1 MAEIGVARLDDPKDL
16 AGVQAAFRRDCPSL
30 HLSTV
35 HVDGPTTLRA
45 EYGGMRV
52 FWVYRG
58 QGEVWLPRGYRTQE
72 GDGAPLPPEYQP
84 DPAAPE
90 LVERLEVLKQG
101 MASVVASAR
110 EPVRAMLSR
119 WRGGGFVGEVAGDLW
134 KLEHLP
140 RPWSNEPAVQSA
152 LEWFFGSYRRY
163 GYSTKQ
169 SDSYEAIQAGD
180 QLVACGQE
188 ALRVRGRFDCLAM
201 ENPGRRSSHVSAARR
216 LRYLLD
222 TAGGCNPHFDP
233 FRRLPLT
240 WQFDGQAGAGD
251 GLNWV
256 NSHVVNIPQET
267 SPTHFHPVRPVG
279 GGQAQIEMYLVLDP
293 AVYRLHTSGRQA
305 WLIAL
310 PDVRDL
316 GRYQQVA
323 LEPGMFVYIPPGTG
337 HRGLDV
343 FVNVLTIPG
352 FKPHN
357 ELYLDRDVQERAGGN
372 TPYNETLVGMKNFE
386 RLEDYFQEG
395 PLGEGARSRAA
406 AAPEPGCP

>member
-1 MAEIGVARLDDPKDL
+1 MADICVARVDDPS
-16 AGVQAAFRRDCPSL
+16 AMANIQAALDRDAPL
-30 HLSTV
+30 LRLTTV
-35 HVDGPTTLRA
+35 HVDGQATLQA
-45 EYGGMRV
+45 EHGGMRV
-52 FWVYRG
+52 FWIYRG

-84 DPAAPE
+84 DALAPE
-90 LVERLEVLKQG
+90 LAERLEVLKSG
-101 MASVVASAR
+101 MASVVAAAR
-110 EPVRAMLSR
+110 DPVRAIAGR
-119 WRGGGFVGEVAGDLW
+119 WRGGAFVGEVAGDLW
-134 KLEHLP
+134 KLEHVP
-140 RPWSNEPAVQSA
+140 RPWSNQPEVQGA
-152 LEWFFGSYRRY
+152 LEWLFGTYRRY

-169 SDSYEAIQAGD
+169 SDSYEAVQAGD

-188 ALRVRGRFDCLAM
+188 ELRVRGRFDCLAM
-201 ENPGRRSSHVSAARR
+201 EHPQRRSSHVSAARR

-240 WQFDGQAGAGD
+240 WQLDAPGGTGD

-279 GGQAQIEMYLVLDP
+279 GGQAQIEIYLVLDP
-293 AVYRLHTSGRQA
+293 RVYGLNTSGRQA

-310 PDVRDL
+310 PDLRDL
-316 GRYQQVA
+316 GRYQRVA
-323 LEPGMFVYIPPGTG
+323 LEPGMVVYIPPGTG

-357 ELYLDRDVQERAGGN
+357 ELYLDRDVYERAGGT
-372 TPYNETLVGMKNFE
+372 TPYNASLLEMKNFKH
-386 RLEDYFQEG
+386 LEDY
-395 PLGEGARSRAA
+395 L
-406 AAPEPGCP
+406 

>member
-1 MAEIGVARLDDPKDL
+1 MAEISVAHVDDPAAM
-16 AGVQAAFRRDCPSL
+16 AGVQQALRRDCPAL
-30 HLSTV
+30 DLTTV
-35 HVDGPTTLRA
+35 HIDGQATLRA
-45 EYGGMRV
+45 EHGGMRV
-52 FWVYRG
+52 FWIYRG

-72 GDGAPLPPEYQP
+72 GDGALLPPEYEP
-84 DPAAPE
+84 DPLAPE
-90 LVERLEVLKQG
+90 LLQRLEVLKNG
-101 MASVVASAR
+101 MASVVAPAR
-110 EPVRAMLSR
+110 EPVRAMVSR
-119 WRGGGFVGEVAGDLW
+119 WRGGAFVGDVAGDLW

-140 RPWSNEPAVQSA
+140 RPWSAEPAVQAA
-152 LEWFFGSYRRY
+152 LEWFFGASRHF

-169 SDSYEAIQAGD
+169 TDSYEPVQAGD
-180 QLVACGQE
+180 QLVACAQE
-188 ALRVRGRFDCLAM
+188 EVRVRGRFDCLAM
-201 ENPGRRSSHVSAARR
+201 ENPQRRFAHVSTARR

-240 WQFDGQAGAGD
+240 WHLDAQGAPGD

-293 AVYRLHTSGRQA
+293 SVYGLNTSGRQA
-305 WLIAL
+305 WLVAL
-310 PDVRDL
+310 PDLRDL
-316 GRYQQVA
+316 RRYQRVA

-357 ELYLDRDVQERAGGN
+357 ELYLDGDVQQRAAGS
-372 TPYNETLVGMKNFE
+372 TPYNENLVGMKNFE
-386 RLEDYFQEG
+386 RLEDY
-395 PLGEGARSRAA
+395 L
-406 AAPEPGCP
+406 